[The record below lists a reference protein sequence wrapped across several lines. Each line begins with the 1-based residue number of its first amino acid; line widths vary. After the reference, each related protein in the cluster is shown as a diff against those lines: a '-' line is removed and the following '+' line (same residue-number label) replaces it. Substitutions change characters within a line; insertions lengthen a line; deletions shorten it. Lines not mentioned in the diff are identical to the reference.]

1 MLFFQLLAT
10 AFILV
15 AINRIV
21 TRYRQELIPKS
32 EILVWIIFW
41 AGVAVAIWW
50 PRGTDILAQW
60 LGVSRGVDLIVT
72 ASLAVIFYLLFQIFS
87 HVHRLQRE
95 LTQLVR
101 KLAMTDHQ
109 AKQGGTDDHL
119 KA

>member
-10 AFILV
+10 VFILV
-15 AINRIV
+15 AINRIIS
-21 TRYRQELIPKS
+21 RYRQELIPKS

-41 AGVAVAIWW
+41 AAVAVAIWW
-50 PRGTDILAQW
+50 PRGTDIIAQW
-60 LGVSRGVDLIVT
+60 LGVSRGVDVIVT

-101 KLAMTDHQ
+101 KLAISEHEANKKDVHPP
-109 AKQGGTDDHL
+109 KV
-119 KA
+119 